1 MTGPIGRREVI
12 TLLGTAAA
20 WPLAA
25 RAQQPAMPVI
35 GLLSLGGGNPTQYAE
50 LVAVFRTGL
59 DETGFAEGR
68 NVATEYRW
76 AQDTNN
82 ADHARELSD
91 GRLSNFLP
99 LKEGIKVG
107 VRF

>member
-1 MTGPIGRREVI
+1 MKRREFI
-12 TLLGTAAA
+12 TLLGGAVVARPLTARGQQRANAGDRAA
-20 WPLAA
+20 
-25 RAQQPAMPVI
+25 Q
-35 GLLSLGGGNPTQYAE
+35 LGGHPTQYAE

-59 DETGFAEGR
+59 GETGFAEGR

-91 GRLSNFLP
+91 GRLPNFLP
-99 LKEGIKVG
+99 LKGGIKVG

>member
-1 MTGPIGRREVI
+1 
-12 TLLGTAAA
+12 
-20 WPLAA
+20 
-25 RAQQPAMPVI
+25 MPVI
-35 GLLSLGGGNPTQYAE
+35 GLLSLGGTPHNTLK

-59 DETGFAEGR
+59 GETGFAEGR

>member
-1 MTGPIGRREVI
+1 MRRRDFI
-12 TLLGTAAA
+12 TLLGGAAT

-25 RAQQPAMPVI
+25 RGQQRANAGDRAAQ
-35 GLLSLGGGNPTQYAE
+35 LGGHPTQYAE

-59 DETGFAEGR
+59 GETGFAEGR

-91 GRLSNFLP
+91 GRLPNFLP
-99 LKEGIKVG
+99 LKGGIKVG